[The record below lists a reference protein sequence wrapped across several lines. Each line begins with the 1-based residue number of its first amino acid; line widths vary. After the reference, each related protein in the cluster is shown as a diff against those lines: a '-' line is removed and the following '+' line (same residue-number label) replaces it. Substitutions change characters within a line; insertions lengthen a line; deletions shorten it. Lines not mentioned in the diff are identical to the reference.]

1 MPYLKLSA
9 ACLAYG
15 HVPLLD
21 HADFQLDPGERVALI
36 GRNGT
41 GKSSLLA
48 AMAAGTGRGRLDDG
62 EVWVQP
68 GIRVGYVP
76 QEPPFD
82 PAMTVFQAVVSGM
95 GETSALLAEYH
106 DVSHQLAEGVGD
118 HDALL
123 ARMDSLQH
131 ELEARGAW
139 AYEAQ
144 AERVIDRFGLD
155 PEASVG
161 ALSGGQKKRLALAQA
176 LAVAPEVLLL
186 DEPTNHLD
194 IAAIEWLE
202 NLLIESGV
210 TLFFIT
216 HDRSFLDRVCTRIV
230 ELDRGKLASF
240 PGSFTQYQQRKEA
253 MLHEESLAN
262 ARADKLLKEE
272 EVWIRKGVEARR
284 TRAVFRVQ
292 RLDKLR
298 AERQA
303 RRERMGKVN
312 LQLDSGDKSGKLVA
326 ELEHVNKAYGERQ
339 IVRDF
344 SARIQRG
351 DKIGLIGPNGAGK
364 TTLLRLI
371 LGELQPDSGIVRQGT
386 KMEIAYFDQFRTQ
399 LNPDSTLAD
408 VISPGSDYVEIG
420 GARKHVI
427 GYLEDFLFAPER
439 ARSPVSSLSGGERNR
454 LLLARLFAKPANVLV
469 LDEPTNDLDIE
480 TLELLEEL
488 LQTYEGT
495 LFLVS
500 HDRTFLDNV
509 VTQTIAAEGEGGWK
523 EYAGGYSD
531 WAGYKASLAK
541 EAASKAKAEA
551 RPVAKPAEVP
561 RAKADKLSWK
571 EQRELEAL
579 PGKIAALEG
588 EQAELTKLLED
599 PAIYQRDVRPRRRR
613 PNGWLPS
620 TMNSCSAWSVG
631 RPWNPAPG
639 DASSRLALPQGA
651 FCPSA
656 SRAGIGSSPRR
667 WRTASGVMLSSSPI
681 SLKSSGRAASS
692 QPCEE
697 WRASLTARM
706 TFLTRG

>member
-1 MPYLKLSA
+1 MPYLKLND

-48 AMAAGTGRGRLDDG
+48 AMAAGTGKGRLDDG

-82 PAMTVFQAVVSGM
+82 PEMSVFQAVVSGM

-106 DVSHQLAEGVGD
+106 DISHSLSEGAGD

-123 ARMDSLQH
+123 ARMDVLQH

-144 AERVIDRFGLD
+144 AERVIARFSLD
-155 PEASVG
+155 PEARVG
-161 ALSGGQKKRLALAQA
+161 SLSGGQKKRLALAQA

-202 NLLIESGV
+202 TMLIESGV
-210 TLFFIT
+210 TLLFIT

-230 ELDRGKLASF
+230 ELDRGKLASY
-240 PGSFTQYQQRKEA
+240 PGSFTLYQQRKEA
-253 MLHEESLAN
+253 QLHEEALAN

-292 RLDKLR
+292 RLDRLR

-312 LQLDSGDKSGKLVA
+312 LQLDAGDKSGKLVA
-326 ELEHVNKAYGERQ
+326 ELENVSKSYGERQ
-339 IVRDF
+339 IVANF
-344 SARIQRG
+344 SSRIQRG

-371 LGELQPDSGIVRQGT
+371 LGELQPDAGTVRQGT

-399 LNPDSTLAD
+399 LNPDSSLAD
-408 VISPGSDYVEIG
+408 IISPGSDWVEIG

-480 TLELLEEL
+480 TLELLEQL
-488 LQTYEGT
+488 LQDYEGT

-509 VTQTIAAEGEGGWK
+509 VTQTIAAEGAGAWK

-531 WAGYKASLAK
+531 WASYQATLVKAA
-541 EAASKAKAEA
+541 EKAKAA
-551 RPVAKPAEVP
+551 TPPVSKAAKPVETSKP
-561 RAKADKLSWK
+561 KADKLSWK

-579 PGKIAALEG
+579 PEKIAGLEA
-588 EQAELTKLLED
+588 EQATLTARLED
-599 PAIYQRDVRPRRRR
+599 PALYQTDPQ
-613 PNGWLPS
+613 
-620 TMNSCSAWSVG
+620 A
-631 RPWNPAPG
+631 AQQ
-639 DASSRLALPQGA
+639 AAERLAAIDDELLELLERWEALESRQGG
-651 FCPSA
+651 
-656 SRAGIGSSPRR
+656 AG
-667 WRTASGVMLSSSPI
+667 
-681 SLKSSGRAASS
+681 
-692 QPCEE
+692 
-697 WRASLTARM
+697 
-706 TFLTRG
+706 

>member
-21 HADFQLDPGERVALI
+21 HAEFQLDPGERVALI

-48 AMAAGTGRGRLDDG
+48 ALAAGSGKGRLDDG
-62 EVWVQP
+62 EVWAQP

-82 PAMTVFQAVVSGM
+82 PAMSVFQAVVSGM

-106 DVSHQLAEGVGD
+106 DISHRMAEGSGD

-123 ARMDSLQH
+123 SRMDTLQH

-144 AERVIDRFGLD
+144 AEKVIARFGLNPD
-155 PEASVG
+155 AAVG
-161 ALSGGQKKRLALAQA
+161 SLSGGQKKRLALAQA
-176 LAVAPEVLLL
+176 LSQAPDVLLL

-202 NLLIESGV
+202 TMLIESGV

-253 MLHEESLAN
+253 QLHEEGLAN

-312 LQLDSGDKSGKLVA
+312 LQLDAGDKSGKLVA
-326 ELEHVNKAYGERQ
+326 ELDDVSKAYGDLT
-339 IVRDF
+339 VVSHF
-344 SARIQRG
+344 STRIQRG

-371 LGELQPDSGIVRQGT
+371 LGELQPDAGTVRQGT

-399 LNPDSTLAD
+399 LNPDSTLSD
-408 VISPGSDYVEIG
+408 VISPGSDWVEIG

-488 LQTYEGT
+488 LQNYEGT

-500 HDRTFLDNV
+500 HDRT
-509 VTQTIAAEGEGGWK
+509 
-523 EYAGGYSD
+523 
-531 WAGYKASLAK
+531 
-541 EAASKAKAEA
+541 
-551 RPVAKPAEVP
+551 
-561 RAKADKLSWK
+561 
-571 EQRELEAL
+571 
-579 PGKIAALEG
+579 
-588 EQAELTKLLED
+588 
-599 PAIYQRDVRPRRRR
+599 
-613 PNGWLPS
+613 
-620 TMNSCSAWSVG
+620 
-631 RPWNPAPG
+631 
-639 DASSRLALPQGA
+639 
-651 FCPSA
+651 
-656 SRAGIGSSPRR
+656 
-667 WRTASGVMLSSSPI
+667 
-681 SLKSSGRAASS
+681 
-692 QPCEE
+692 
-697 WRASLTARM
+697 
-706 TFLTRG
+706 

>member
-21 HADFQLDPGERVALI
+21 HADFLLDPGERVALI

-48 AMAAGTGRGRLDDG
+48 ALAAGSGKGRLDDG

-76 QEPPFD
+76 QEPSFD
-82 PAMTVFQAVVSGM
+82 SAATVFEAVISGM
-95 GETSALLAEYH
+95 GEASTLLAAYH
-106 DVSHQLAEGVGD
+106 DVAHRMAEGAGD

-123 ARMDSLQH
+123 ARMESLQH
-131 ELEARGAW
+131 DLEACGAW
-139 AYEAQ
+139 TYEAQ
-144 AERVIDRFGLD
+144 AEKVIDRFGLD
-155 PEASVG
+155 PDASVG
-161 ALSGGQKKRLALAQA
+161 TLSGGQKKRLALAQA

-202 NLLIESGV
+202 TLLIETGV

-216 HDRSFLDRVCTRIV
+216 HDRSFLNRVCTRIV
-230 ELDRGKLASF
+230 ELDRGKLVNF
-240 PGSFTQYQQRKEA
+240 PGSYGQYQQRKEQL
-253 MLHEESLAN
+253 LHEEGLAN

-312 LQLDSGDKSGKLVA
+312 LQLDAGDKSGKLVA
-326 ELEHVNKAYGERQ
+326 ELEHVHKSYPIGGLPEVALGHEGRGQRQ

-344 SARIQRG
+344 STRIQRG
-351 DKIGLIGPNGAGK
+351 DKIGVIGPNGAGK

-371 LGELQPDSGIVRQGT
+371 LGELKPDEGIVRQGT
-386 KMEIAYFDQFRTQ
+386 KIDVAYFDQFRTQ
-399 LNPDSTLAD
+399 LNPDASLAD

-420 GARKHVI
+420 GAKKHVI

-454 LLLARLFAKPANVLV
+454 LLLARLFARPANVLV

-488 LQTYEGT
+488 LSNYDGT

-509 VTQTIAAEGEGGWK
+509 VTQTIAAEGDGVWK

-531 WAGYKASLAK
+531 WAAYKASLAK
-541 EAASKAKAEA
+541 DAAKQQTAT
-551 RPVAKPAEVP
+551 KPAV
-561 RAKADKLSWK
+561 KAVEPAGARTDKLSWK

-579 PGKIAALEG
+579 PANIAALEG
-588 EQAELTKLLED
+588 EQAGLSQRLAD
-599 PAIYQRDVRPRRRR
+599 PAIYQRDPQAAQKAAERLAAIDDELTALLERWEILEAR
-613 PNGWLPS
+613 
-620 TMNSCSAWSVG
+620 AA
-631 RPWNPAPG
+631 NPA
-639 DASSRLALPQGA
+639 
-651 FCPSA
+651 
-656 SRAGIGSSPRR
+656 
-667 WRTASGVMLSSSPI
+667 
-681 SLKSSGRAASS
+681 
-692 QPCEE
+692 
-697 WRASLTARM
+697 
-706 TFLTRG
+706 

>member
-21 HADFQLDPGERVALI
+21 HADFLLDPGERVALI

-48 AMAAGTGRGRLDDG
+48 ALAAGSGKGRLDDG

-82 PAMTVFQAVVSGM
+82 TESTVFEAVVSGM
-95 GETSALLAEYH
+95 GEVAQLLAAYH
-106 DVSHQLAEGVGD
+106 EVSHQMAEGTGD

-123 ARMDSLQH
+123 ARMESLQH
-131 ELEARGAW
+131 ELEVSGAW
-139 AYEAQ
+139 SYEAQ

-155 PEASVG
+155 PDAGVG
-161 ALSGGQKKRLALAQA
+161 TLSGGQKKRLALAQA

-202 NLLIESGV
+202 NMLIETGV

-216 HDRSFLDRVCTRIV
+216 HDRSFLNRVCTRIV
-230 ELDRGKLASF
+230 ELDRGKLVNF
-240 PGSFTQYQQRKEA
+240 PGSYSQYQQRKEQL
-253 MLHEESLAN
+253 LHEEGLAN

-312 LQLDSGDKSGKLVA
+312 LQLDAGDKSGKLVA
-326 ELEHVNKAYGERQ
+326 ELEHVSKSYGERP

-344 SARIQRG
+344 SIRIQRG
-351 DKIGLIGPNGAGK
+351 DKIGVIGPNGAGK
-364 TTLLRLI
+364 TTLLRMI
-371 LGELQPDSGIVRQGT
+371 LGELQPDQGVVRQGT
-386 KMEIAYFDQFRTQ
+386 KIDVAYFDQFRTQ
-399 LNPDSTLAD
+399 LNPDSSLAD

-454 LLLARLFAKPANVLV
+454 LLLARLFARPANVLV

-488 LQTYEGT
+488 LQNYDGT

-509 VTQTIAAEGEGGWK
+509 VTQTIAAEGDGVWR

-531 WAGYKASLAK
+531 WASYKASLGR
-541 EAASKAKAEA
+541 ESVREKAEA
-551 RPVAKPAEVP
+551 RPP
-561 RAKADKLSWK
+561 AKAVEPAPAKVDKLSWK
-571 EQRELEAL
+571 EARELEGL
-579 PGKIAALEG
+579 PGRIAALEG
-588 EQAELTKLLED
+588 EQAELGLRLADASLYQSDPPAAQKAAERLAVIDDELMALLERWELLE
-599 PAIYQRDVRPRRRR
+599 ARA
-613 PNGWLPS
+613 G
-620 TMNSCSAWSVG
+620 
-631 RPWNPAPG
+631 NPA
-639 DASSRLALPQGA
+639 
-651 FCPSA
+651 
-656 SRAGIGSSPRR
+656 
-667 WRTASGVMLSSSPI
+667 
-681 SLKSSGRAASS
+681 
-692 QPCEE
+692 
-697 WRASLTARM
+697 
-706 TFLTRG
+706 

>member
-1 MPYLKLSA
+1 MPYLKLND

-48 AMAAGTGRGRLDDG
+48 AMAAGSGKGRLDDG

-82 PAMTVFQAVVSGM
+82 AESSVFQAVVSGM
-95 GETSALLAEYH
+95 GETSQLLAEYH
-106 DVSHQLAEGVGD
+106 EVSHRLSDGD
-118 HDALL
+118 ADHEALL
-123 ARMDSLQH
+123 ACMDKLQH

-144 AERVIDRFGLD
+144 AERVIARFGLD
-155 PEASVG
+155 PEARVG
-161 ALSGGQKKRLALAQA
+161 SLSGGQKKRLALAQA

-194 IAAIEWLE
+194 IGAIEWLE
-202 NLLIESGV
+202 NMLIETGV
-210 TLFFIT
+210 TLLFIT

-240 PGSFTQYQQRKEA
+240 PGNFTQYQQRKEA
-253 MLHEESLAN
+253 MLHEEALAN

-292 RLDKLR
+292 RLDRLR

-303 RRERMGKVN
+303 RRERMGKVH
-312 LQLDSGDKSGKLVA
+312 LQLDAGDKSGKLVA
-326 ELEHVNKAYGERQ
+326 ELLHVGKRFGNREVVK
-339 IVRDF
+339 DF
-344 SARIQRG
+344 STRIQRG

-371 LGELQPDSGIVRQGT
+371 LGELTPDSGTVRQGT

-399 LNPDSTLAD
+399 LDPNATLAD

-480 TLELLEEL
+480 TLELLEQL
-488 LQTYEGT
+488 LQDYEGT

-509 VTQTIAAEGEGGWK
+509 VTQTIAAEGDGAWK

-531 WAGYKASLAK
+531 WAAYKASVPK
-541 EAASKAKAEA
+541 EAEKPKAEA
-551 RPVAKPAEVP
+551 KAAAKPVEP
-561 RAKADKLSWK
+561 AKPKGDKLNWK

-579 PGKIAALEG
+579 PGKIADLEA
-588 EQAELTKLLED
+588 EQAALTAKLED
-599 PAIYQRDVRPRRRR
+599 PALYQTD
-613 PNGWLPS
+613 
-620 TMNSCSAWSVG
+620 
-631 RPWNPAPG
+631 PA
-639 DASSRLALPQGA
+639 AAQQAAERLAAIDDELLVLLERWEA
-651 FCPSA
+651 LE
-656 SRAGIGSSPRR
+656 SRAANQG
-667 WRTASGVMLSSSPI
+667 
-681 SLKSSGRAASS
+681 
-692 QPCEE
+692 
-697 WRASLTARM
+697 
-706 TFLTRG
+706 

>member
-1 MPYLKLSA
+1 MPYLKLA
-9 ACLAYG
+9 NACLAYG

-21 HADFQLDPGERVALI
+21 HADFLLDPGERVALI

-48 AMAAGTGRGRLDDG
+48 ALAAGTGRGRLDDG

-82 PAMTVFQAVVSGM
+82 AGSTVFEAVISGM
-95 GETSALLAEYH
+95 GEASKLLAAYH
-106 DVSHQLAEGVGD
+106 EVSHQMAEGIGD
-118 HDALL
+118 HDELL
-123 ARMDSLQH
+123 TRMENLQH
-131 ELEARGAW
+131 ELEACGAW
-139 AYEAQ
+139 TYEAQ
-144 AERVIDRFGLD
+144 AEKVIDRFGLD
-155 PEASVG
+155 PDASVG
-161 ALSGGQKKRLALAQA
+161 SLSGGQKKRLALAQA
-176 LAVAPEVLLL
+176 LAMAPEVLLL

-202 NLLIESGV
+202 NMLIETNV

-230 ELDRGKLASF
+230 ELDRGKLSSF
-240 PGSFTQYQQRKEA
+240 PGSFKEYQVRKEGL
-253 MLHEESLAN
+253 LHEEGLAN

-292 RLDKLR
+292 RLDQLR

-326 ELEHVNKAYGERQ
+326 ELEHVGKCYGQRQ

-364 TTLLRLI
+364 TTLLRMI
-371 LGELQPDSGIVRQGT
+371 LGELQPDEGLVRLGT
-386 KMEIAYFDQFRTQ
+386 KIDVAYFDQFRTQ
-399 LNPDSTLAD
+399 LNPDSSLID
-408 VISPGSDYVEIG
+408 VISPGSDYVDIG

-454 LLLARLFAKPANVLV
+454 LLLARLFARPANVLV

-488 LQTYEGT
+488 LQNYQGT

-509 VTQTIAAEGEGGWK
+509 VTQTIAAEGDGFWR

-531 WAGYKASLAK
+531 WANYKASLAK
-541 EAASKAKAEA
+541 EAARQKVADNKAAASKPVEA
-551 RPVAKPAEVP
+551 AKPKGE
-561 RAKADKLSWK
+561 KLSWK
-571 EQRELEAL
+571 EQRELESL
-579 PGKIAALEG
+579 PEKIASLEA
-588 EQAELTKLLED
+588 EQVSLSKRLED
-599 PAIYQRDVRPRRRR
+599 ASIYQSDPE
-613 PNGWLPS
+613 G
-620 TMNSCSAWSVG
+620 AQK
-631 RPWNPAPG
+631 A
-639 DASSRLALPQGA
+639 AERLAAIDDDLLLMLERWEVLEAKAGA
-651 FCPSA
+651 
-656 SRAGIGSSPRR
+656 
-667 WRTASGVMLSSSPI
+667 
-681 SLKSSGRAASS
+681 AA
-692 QPCEE
+692 
-697 WRASLTARM
+697 
-706 TFLTRG
+706 

>member
-106 DVSHQLAEGVGD
+106 DVSHQLAEGLGD

-123 ARMDSLQH
+123 ARMDTLQH

-531 WAGYKASLAK
+531 WAGYQASLAK

-588 EQAELTKLLED
+588 EQAELTRLLED
-599 PAIYQRDVRPRRRR
+599 PAIYQRD
-613 PNGWLPS
+613 
-620 TMNSCSAWSVG
+620 AQ
-631 RPWNPAPG
+631 A
-639 DASSRLALPQGA
+639 AQKAAERLAAIGDELMLCLERWEA
-651 FCPSA
+651 LE
-656 SRAGIGSSPRR
+656 SRAG
-667 WRTASGVMLSSSPI
+667 
-681 SLKSSGRAASS
+681 
-692 QPCEE
+692 
-697 WRASLTARM
+697 
-706 TFLTRG
+706 

>member
-1 MPYLKLSA
+1 MPYLKLSD

-21 HADFQLDPGERVALI
+21 HADFLLDPGERVALI

-48 AMAAGTGRGRLDDG
+48 AMAAGSGRGRLDDG

-82 PAMTVFQAVVSGM
+82 MEATVFEAVISGM
-95 GETSALLAEYH
+95 GENATLLAEYH
-106 DVSHQLAEGVGD
+106 EVSHQLGEVDAD
-118 HDALL
+118 HDVLL
-123 ARMDSLQH
+123 ERMSELQH

-144 AERVIDRFGLD
+144 AERVIERFSLD
-155 PEASVG
+155 ADAKVG
-161 ALSGGQKKRLALAQA
+161 SLSGGQKKRLALAQA

-202 NLLIESGV
+202 SLLIESGV

-230 ELDRGKLASF
+230 ELDRGKLVSF
-240 PGSFTQYQQRKEA
+240 PGSFKEYQLRKEA
-253 MLHEESLAN
+253 LLHEEGLAN

-272 EVWIRKGVEARR
+272 EIWIRKGVEARR

-292 RLDKLR
+292 RLDQLR

-312 LQLDSGDKSGKLVA
+312 LQVDSGDKSGKLVA
-326 ELEHVNKAYGERQ
+326 ELEHVFKAYGQRQ

-344 SARIQRG
+344 STRIQRG

-371 LGELQPDSGIVRQGT
+371 LNEIQPDSGVVRQGT

-399 LNPDSTLAD
+399 LDPNSTLSD
-408 VISPGSDYVEIG
+408 VISPGSDWVDIG

-488 LQTYEGT
+488 LQTYDGT

-509 VTQTIAAEGEGGWK
+509 VTQTIAAEGDGFWK

-531 WAGYKASLAK
+531 WASYKASVAK
-541 EAASKAKAEA
+541 EASRPKQEAKPVVKAAEPAKAKGE
-551 RPVAKPAEVP
+551 KM
-561 RAKADKLSWK
+561 SWK
-571 EQRELEAL
+571 EQRELETL
-579 PGKIAALEG
+579 PEKIAALEA
-588 EQAELTKLLED
+588 EQVELGQRLADASIYQSDPGAAQKASERLAAIDDELMGLLERWEVLE
-599 PAIYQRDVRPRRRR
+599 A
-613 PNGWLPS
+613 
-620 TMNSCSAWSVG
+620 
-631 RPWNPAPG
+631 
-639 DASSRLALPQGA
+639 
-651 FCPSA
+651 
-656 SRAGIGSSPRR
+656 RAGS
-667 WRTASGVMLSSSPI
+667 AV
-681 SLKSSGRAASS
+681 
-692 QPCEE
+692 
-697 WRASLTARM
+697 
-706 TFLTRG
+706 